1 MKIKKEKEKIEEGI
15 VKRDGKVKKI
25 TDIKWVLII
34 MALAFSIS
42 VVMSLI
48 SELVIPNTYM
58 AISIFLVLF
67 FVFLGII
74 FDIIGV
80 AVSTS
85 DDKVFHSM
93 AAKKVF
99 GAKRAIK
106 FINKKDKVSSFCND
120 VIGDICGV
128 ISGSCGLAIALK
140 LSNILNCNSIIVT
153 VIITSII
160 SSLTIG
166 GKALGKSFAVNKG
179 EKIVFEFSKFV
190 SLFTRD

>member
-140 LSNILNCNSIIVT
+140 LSSILNCNSIIVT

-190 SLFTRD
+190 SLFARD

>member
-15 VKRDGKVKKI
+15 GKRDGKVKKL
-25 TDIKWVLII
+25 TDIKWVLLI
-34 MALAFSIS
+34 MALAFGISI
-42 VVMSLI
+42 VMSLI

-140 LSNILNCNSIIVT
+140 LSTILNCNSIMIT

-190 SLFTRD
+190 SFFTRG

>member
-1 MKIKKEKEKIEEGI
+1 MKIKKAKEKLEEG
-15 VKRDGKVKKI
+15 VSKRDGKPKQL
-25 TDIKWVLII
+25 TDTKWVLSITL
-34 MALAFSIS
+34 LAFCISIA
-42 VVMSLI
+42 MALI
-48 SELVIPNTYM
+48 SELVIPNTYI
-58 AISIFLVLF
+58 AISVFLVLF

-85 DDKVFHSM
+85 DDKIFHSM

-99 GAKRAIK
+99 GAKKAIS
-106 FINKKDKVSSFCND
+106 FVNKKDKVSSFCND

-140 LSNILNCNSIIVT
+140 LSELFHCNSIIIT
-153 VIITSII
+153 IIITSII

-166 GKALGKSFAVNKG
+166 GKALGKTFAINKG
-179 EKIVFEFSKFV
+179 EKIVFEFAKFI
-190 SLFTRD
+190 SIFTRE